1 VRACT
6 SRGVLRVRWKQRAPG
21 GAPASA
27 ALARVTDS
35 GRFAQVDASS
45 KAPSVLFDYP
55 ELLKCPVDGLAWAI
69 SERPQE
75 AIPCLG
81 IAVYEALF
89 VDRTGRADPATL
101 LHMPDRRVGV
111 RFANYEPVTPMKYLK
126 SQCIGKFV
134 SVKGTV
140 IRVSTIKPILVE
152 MKFLCN
158 KCGFETLQRMTEGK
172 FEAPVQCES
181 VSCVV
186 PFPGIPSSLFPLC
199 FR

>member
-1 VRACT
+1 MT
-6 SRGVLRVRWKQRAPG
+6 
-21 GAPASA
+21 
-27 ALARVTDS
+27 LAVPHV
-35 GRFAQVDASS
+35 AQVDANI
-45 KAPSVLFDYP
+45 KAPSVRFDFP

-89 VDRTGRADPATL
+89 VDRTGRADTGTL
-101 LHMPDRRVGV
+101 LPMPDRRVGV

-140 IRVSTIKPILVE
+140 IRVSTIKPVLVE

-172 FEAPVQCES
+172 FEAPAQCES
-181 VSCVV
+181 VSRIV
-186 PFPGIPSSLFPLC
+186 PFPEFPLLFFLFLFPMI
-199 FR
+199 RNA